1 MEQSRD
7 FKNLKRSQKEI
18 LELKSTTTAMKNSL
32 DVLFQG
38 RFEQAEEKTKKP
50 C

>member
-18 LELKSTTTAMKNSL
+18 LELKSTTAMKNSL

-38 RFEQAEEKTKKP
+38 RFEQVEEKT
-50 C
+50 